1 MGYVTFIAKRYLRS
15 KQRHGFLSMITLIS
29 VLGVI
34 VGTAALIIA
43 LAMMRG
49 FEVEVKSRIVGTT
62 SHVTVFNRKADGIQE
77 WQALRDRLATYPHV
91 TAVAPF
97 IYYKAA
103 ISSAENNDGV
113 IVRGILPEREA
124 AVTRLAESV
133 IHGDWRLMADSAAA
147 RPIMLGSTLAERL
160 NSRLGDEVVL
170 YSLRGEALTE
180 GQPPRIMKFAVTGI
194 FETGMYEFD
203 ASLCY
208 IRLLDAQRLFLLP
221 GLVTGFQIKVDDW
234 DLADQVAASI
244 EKDLDP
250 GLYATDWK
258 QMHKNLFGWMEIE
271 RRWAIVALSLIVA
284 VAAFNIVSTLIMVVI
299 DKRREIAVLK
309 TLGVPSRGIGAIFR
323 WQGIAIGAVGTIL
336 GITLGLAACWVQK
349 TFSLVSLPPEIYF
362 IDFLP
367 VIVDP
372 QDVLIVAVLAVAVS
386 FVATIYPARRASKL
400 YPVEILRYE

>member
-62 SHVTVFNRKADGIQE
+62 SHVTVFSRKTNGINGWESLQ
-77 WQALRDRLATYPHV
+77 DRLAAYPRV

-103 ISSAENNDGV
+103 ISSSENNDGV

-124 AVTRLAESV
+124 SVSRLAECTV
-133 IHGDWRLMADSAAA
+133 RGDWRMAEDSAYG
-147 RPIMLGSTLAERL
+147 RPILLGTTLASRL
-160 NSRLGDEVVL
+160 NTRLGDEVVL
-170 YSLRGEALTE
+170 YSLRGETLSE
-180 GQPPRIMKFAVTGI
+180 GQPPKIMKFVVAGI
-194 FETGMYEFD
+194 FETGMYEYD

-208 IRLLDAQRLFLLP
+208 IRLADAQKLFLLP
-221 GLVTGFQIKVDDW
+221 ALVTGFQIKVDDW
-234 DLADQVAASI
+234 NLADQVAASI

-250 GLYATDWK
+250 GLMATDWK

-271 RRWAIVALSLIVA
+271 RRWAIIALSLIVA

-323 WQGIAIGAVGTIL
+323 WQGITIGTVGTGV
-336 GITLGLAACWVQK
+336 GISLGLALCWVQK

-372 QDVLIVAVLAVAVS
+372 RDVIIVAVLAVLIS